1 MKKAA
6 ANVIAAGTASAE
18 MKLQPGQRMIV
29 LAGNIGS
36 GKTSLTQLLSRR
48 FGWQASYESVANNP
62 YLADFYNDMKTWAFH
77 LQMYFLGN
85 RASEIENLV
94 NSGDSAILD
103 RSIYEDAHIF
113 VRALHEMGN
122 LSDRDYQAYFKLYD
136 MVLKTLPK
144 PTLLIR
150 LQTPV
155 DKLVERIHKRARS
168 IEDAIDPDYLRLLDS
183 YYQQWA
189 QEYTESPVLT
199 IDSQRFDFVNNP
211 DHFKQ
216 IVNAMEHC
224 IETKTN
230 LVLSEPG

>member
-1 MKKAA
+1 
-6 ANVIAAGTASAE
+6 VSAE
-18 MKLQPGQRMIV
+18 MSQLLQPNQRMIV

-36 GKTSLTQLLSRR
+36 GKTSLTQLLSLN
-48 FGWQASYESVANNP
+48 FGWTPSYESVDNNP
-62 YLADFYNDMKTWAFH
+62 YLADFYADMKTWAFH

-85 RASEIENLV
+85 RAIEIETLA
-94 NSGDSAILD
+94 NSGNSAVLD

-113 VRALHEMGN
+113 VRALHEMDN

-136 MVLKTLPK
+136 LVLKTLPK

-150 LQTPV
+150 LVAPV
-155 DKLVERIHKRARS
+155 ETLVDRIQSRARS
-168 IEDAIDPDYLRLLDS
+168 IEDTIDPDYLRLLDS
-183 YYQQWA
+183 YYHQWD

-199 IDSQRFDFVNNP
+199 IDSQRFDFDNNP

-216 IVNAMEHC
+216 IVNAMETG

-230 LVLSEPG
+230 RILSEPA